1 MSIFCLVESQKQ
13 TTNKQKLI
21 LKYIASLENKSD
33 TEMNELKLNKT
44 ILDYFHIN
52 TDSVNKNTNTV
63 ITLKITKHWC

>member
-21 LKYIASLENKSD
+21 LKYITSLENKSD